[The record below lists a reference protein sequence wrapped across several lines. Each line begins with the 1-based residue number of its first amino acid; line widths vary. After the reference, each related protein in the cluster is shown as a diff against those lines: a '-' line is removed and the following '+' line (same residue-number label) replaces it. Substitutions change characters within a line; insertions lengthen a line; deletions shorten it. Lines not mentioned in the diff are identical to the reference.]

1 MIRDTEITGRIRN
14 GDVGQFESLFRSSY
28 VSLVRYAKTLIKDH
42 DAAEEI
48 VQDLFVRIWQ
58 DKEKLNIESSLN
70 GYLFRSVHN
79 RCLHHIEHRKVVER
93 HASEMSYESELHTE
107 DPSGALQYKELQEKI
122 AAILER
128 LPERCGKIFCMNRF
142 EGLKYSEIAEK
153 LSVSVKTVE
162 ASRGMALKEF
172 RKELADERYEKI

>member
-1 MIRDTEITGRIRN
+1 MIRDTEIIGRIRQ
-14 GDVGQFESLFRSSY
+14 GDIRQFETLFRSSY
-28 VSLVRYAKTLIKDH
+28 VSLVKYAGTLIKDQ
-42 DAAEEI
+42 DTAEEI
-48 VQDLFVRIWQ
+48 VQDLFVRLWQ
-58 DKEKLNIESSLN
+58 DREKINIESSLN

-107 DPSGALQYKELQEKI
+107 DPSGALQYKELQAKI

-162 ASRGMALKEF
+162 ANMGKALKEF
-172 RKELADERYEKI
+172 RKALAE